1 MTPNGPPHRRVDYG
15 RIQQARSRILR
26 VWGACQDLLARSGS
40 VADIKV
46 KRANIG
52 YFCYPLLAVLTSKAT
67 VYRCCPEA
75 LIVSTSTTRTGICGF
90 DWATGQLTR
99 MP

>member
-1 MTPNGPPHRRVDYG
+1 MLQRPVETTADHG
-15 RIQQARSRILR
+15 RSRKLNPAIFR
-26 VWGACQDLLARSGS
+26 VWGACQDLLAHSGS

-52 YFCYPLLAVLTSKAT
+52 YFCYPSLAVLTSKAT

-75 LIVSTSTTRTGICGF
+75 FIVSSSTTRTGICGF